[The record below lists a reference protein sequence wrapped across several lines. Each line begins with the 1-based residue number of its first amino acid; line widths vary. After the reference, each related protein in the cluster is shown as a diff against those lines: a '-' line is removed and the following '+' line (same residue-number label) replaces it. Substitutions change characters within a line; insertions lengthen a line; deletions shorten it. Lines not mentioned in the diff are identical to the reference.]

1 MASHD
6 AYLAV
11 VLLSGDYALEQDG
24 NEAVLRP
31 GDMAIYDA
39 TRPHRIH
46 CPRDFSKLILSI
58 PRPLLRERMAGIE
71 RCAALRISGAA
82 GVGAVA
88 SNFMRACSQNAG
100 AFAAHE
106 SAALADQALDLV
118 TLAAASVRPAA
129 FALSKSR
136 AATLARVKALIEQ
149 RLSDFALDTAMIAR
163 SAGLSPRY
171 LNSLFGEE
179 GTSLMRYVW
188 RRRLEHCARHLTD
201 PRRAGERIA
210 EIAFRWGFS
219 DASHF
224 SRAFRQQFGCAPGDF
239 RRGPGD
245 VVQLHDAPTAG
256 MIPAGQRTPAPT
268 RSGIAVGGAT
278 WSTIPHG
285 VSASSSPRTQ
295 PVPTPVCSA
304 DRSSCGT
311 PAAAGEDTS
320 FGRR

>member
-1 MASHD
+1 MKARRSPI
-6 AYLAV
+6 
-11 VLLSGDYALEQDG
+11 
-24 NEAVLRP
+24 R
-31 GDMAIYDA
+31 
-39 TRPHRIH
+39 R
-46 CPRDFSKLILSI
+46 SI
-58 PRPLLRERMAGIE
+58 
-71 RCAALRISGAA
+71 S
-82 GVGAVA
+82 
-88 SNFMRACSQNAG
+88 S
-100 AFAAHE
+100 
-106 SAALADQALDLV
+106 

-188 RRRLEHCARHLTD
+188 RRRLEHCARNLTD

-239 RRGPGD
+239 RRG
-245 VVQLHDAPTAG
+245 Q
-256 MIPAGQRTPAPT
+256 
-268 RSGIAVGGAT
+268 
-278 WSTIPHG
+278 
-285 VSASSSPRTQ
+285 
-295 PVPTPVCSA
+295 
-304 DRSSCGT
+304 
-311 PAAAGEDTS
+311 
-320 FGRR
+320 